1 MATTTLIWGLGGGEP
16 TEIVVIQP
24 NIIDQIGETLLKI
37 RNEGKISILLVEQY
51 LDFCRSVADLFYVM
65 DRGTIVAEGAMA
77 NLNEE
82 IVKRYLTV

>member
-1 MATTTLIWGLGGGEP
+1 M
-16 TEIVVIQP
+16 
-24 NIIDQIGETLLKI
+24 KI
-37 RNEGKISILLVEQY
+37 RDEGKISILLVEQY

-82 IVKRYLTV
+82 IVKQYLTV